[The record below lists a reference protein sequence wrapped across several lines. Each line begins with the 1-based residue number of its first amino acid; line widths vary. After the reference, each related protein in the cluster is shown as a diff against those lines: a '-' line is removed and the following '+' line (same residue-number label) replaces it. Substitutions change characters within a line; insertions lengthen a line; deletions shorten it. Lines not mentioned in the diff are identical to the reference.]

1 MKTEG
6 KGEGELTRG
15 GAEADFE
22 HLSWNEEAASATK
35 RRQLKTKRWCQRRG
49 EAAHIPSSFWWWN
62 EGRFHNISV
71 LDSVSVYFFPVTSAE
86 PGLWSGSSYGCHVP
100 EQCGAV
106 DDVVGGGLQTVHAVP
121 LLRHWRALLLS
132 VGPQVSGQ
140 SRLRNDCPRLAPP
153 PHWMQSTKNHYSH
166 LNSHHV
172 WGLNHLSLRR
182 AEAPKS
188 LSSSATSPD
197 LQPALQCLPPQAL
210 SCGLWVLQSHSMV
223 LGGPASNPHLC
234 TPQNQTAC
242 VLSQV
247 KANSLF
253 LFFFLYSDDFSN
265 CCYLISVPPPS
276 PFSELIRTLDGGQIS
291 LDWVDNQTSTT
302 YPESSTR
309 PTVLLLPGLTGNS
322 QQSYVRHA
330 VTQATRHGYRSA
342 DPLTCGGWNADAA
355 FTRCLLLFWF
365 GLDVWC
371 STTEEFQGRS
381 CW

>member
-253 LFFFLYSDDFSN
+253 LFFFCILMTSPTAVTWSPFLHLHLSVSWSVRWMEVRSLWTGWTIRPARPTQN
-265 CCYLISVPPPS
+265 PPLAPRCSSSRAWRETASSPTSGMPSLRPHATATGQLIPS
-276 PFSELIRTLDGGQIS
+276 PVEAEM
-291 LDWVDNQTSTT
+291 QTQ
-302 YPESSTR
+302 
-309 PTVLLLPGLTGNS
+309 LL
-322 QQSYVRHA
+322 H
-330 VTQATRHGYRSA
+330 
-342 DPLTCGGWNADAA
+342 
-355 FTRCLLLFWF
+355 
-365 GLDVWC
+365 DV
-371 STTEEFQGRS
+371 FYYFDLV
-381 CW
+381 